1 MKPFIP
7 LTSIDMK
14 TNFFL
19 TFFSVLISLFSFSAN
34 RYWVGGTGNWSDV
47 NHWSTASNGAPGA
60 SVPTVAD
67 NAIFDLNSGLTSIA
81 TTVTL
86 DVALSVS
93 DFDFATVPNAFT
105 ISSVLTSIEIR
116 GSLLSNGLA
125 SILYTGDIVMTSASP
140 TSNLLSNGQ
149 IWNNNFVI
157 DGLTSADGV
166 TLSDDFM
173 TLKGISNSTGKFISN
188 GFNIEC
194 NNFTSILGG
203 GRTINLSSSIVTIN
217 GTNWN
222 LVNGTIPLPLV
233 WSAPDSIIFTNLT
246 TNNFSGGNQVY
257 NIISSAGSTFVL
269 NGSNSFTNLIL
280 PQSSTLELANNSS
293 NVFTNLNING
303 TCTSP
308 FTIETTDNALLN
320 ASIEVTGSPTWN
332 AQGLS
337 ITNTNAT
344 GSTVYEVAIS
354 TVTDGIGWTYSG
366 ANFYWIGNG
375 GDWNDVNHWSN
386 SSGGP
391 VSGCIPTVLDS
402 VFFDNLSF
410 SLANQTVL
418 VDDTAFFKSMD
429 WTGIVGSQNLALD
442 SNIIA
447 HGDVTLNS
455 NLTVYRNIVGS
466 GIQFERAAQIV
477 INAASMDCNVLVSTN
492 TNTAIVELMDNL
504 SMSDSSSILL
514 FNGGFKTNNND
525 VAVGSLISINNPS
538 TATDGRSLNLGA
550 SQVILKQKFSTQ
562 GDTSLVFSGA
572 SSEIIIG
579 DTIGYGNDLLTEG
592 LVFNKVIL
600 DFEPLKIGTF
610 VLQQKIT
617 GSNTFNHLEIKP
629 GSHVFFDSSGT
640 QNIVDSLIIRGNCK
654 DSINI
659 YSTDTISTINQAN
672 LSILAAT
679 DVISECLN
687 FQGINASG
695 TSFTTLFSTNKGSN
709 TNITFSSTPAVTA
722 NFTANGP
729 YCFGDTTLFT
739 NTSTAISGNTNDIT
753 SIWYFNDGTTG
764 YYANPPSD
772 STWITY
778 VADTNAHVFS
788 GGGTFNV
795 TLISTYTNFCADT
808 STQAITIYRPELFL
822 NTDDIDKSICAEDSV
837 TFEAGSSLTN
847 VNFEFFL
854 NGVSLNTP
862 SVNDTLYVTASLND
876 NDSISVVGYQGGCP
890 SDSIPHFIFNV
901 NPLPTFSWTVSDID
915 TSICAGQLVTFDATS
930 LDLTNLYRYRINN
943 ANVTGFTLPGLYSTS
958 ALLDNDQVSLVAKT
972 SFGCLDTISMTFN
985 VDPLPTTSLSASSVG
1000 TIICQNQSI
1009 TYTAS
1014 GADTYEFFVNNVSQ
1028 QGPSA
1033 TATWTTSSLT
1043 GTDTVSVVG
1052 YNTIGGCALKAPQKY
1067 TYTVLPL
1074 PSVSLTDTDAD
1085 NTVCSIDNVTFT
1097 ASGASQYSYYING
1110 TLVSGPTASNTF
1122 STTLVNNDAVH
1133 VVGSFGGCT
1142 NSTAPTFFTVNTS
1155 PTTSLSSSDADNSI
1169 CLNSSVLFTASGATT
1184 YQFFVN
1190 GTSQGAP
1197 STAPTFTTTSLTN
1210 GQTVLVNGVSNGCSV
1225 SSQLTFAVLPL
1236 PSINLFS
1243 NDPDNTICA
1252 GDPITLTA
1260 ANGTNYQ
1267 LYVNGT
1273 AQGVPQVSPTF
1284 VNPSLIAGSNSVYV
1298 IGTGT
1303 NGCQASS
1310 PNITVT
1316 QNALPTMTLTSSDA
1330 DNVICSG
1337 QSITFTGSG
1346 SSSYQFSVNGVPQGS
1361 YSATP
1366 TFTTSGLTNGQSVTV
1381 SGSTLGCI
1389 SVSSPITTTVNAI
1402 PATLLT
1408 NNDGNN
1414 VFCSD
1419 QLVTFTASGA
1429 TNYEFFVNGVSQGI
1443 SSPTNTLTSSGMGI
1457 GANTVTVVGNSN
1469 NCTSSATNNVTI
1481 NPLPTAGITSSDN
1494 DNLICSGTSVIYTAT
1509 GGNQYQFFLN
1519 GTPQG
1524 TIGISNTYSSTSLSN
1539 GDVISV
1545 NVVSGA
1551 GCFSST
1557 NIAPITVNLTPT
1569 VLLTSSDADQV
1580 ICQNDNV
1587 TFNFSGATTYEYFI
1601 NGVSQGLPSAATSF
1615 SSNSL
1620 ANGSAIQVVGNTNGC
1635 FDNSPILSFT
1645 VYGPPAITLI
1655 NNGDNVVCTNE
1666 AVDLTAMG
1674 GINYQYLVN
1683 GIPVTGFTP
1692 TSTYNGT
1699 VNNGDIVTVV
1709 GEANGCT
1716 MLSTQSISFTVNT
1729 YPSISSTSSDLD
1741 NIICLNDAVTFSSS
1755 NAATYEFSIN
1765 GNVQQSGVLNSYT
1778 TTELENGDIVSIVGY
1793 NGDCQSIPN
1802 NYTFTVNSMNLG
1814 LNVSPSS
1821 LICEGTNLTFTAT
1834 GADQYEFFLNGSSQ
1848 GAISGTSTFSSSTL
1862 NDNDQIT
1869 FTAYSNSTLCTQ
1881 ELNDYILINSMSEP
1895 TITSVGGPNFC
1906 EGDSVILS
1914 SNQAYGNQWYLNGNP
1929 ISGATENTFV
1939 AYATGDYSLESTLGG
1954 NGQVWSFGWNATG
1967 TFGDGTNFNNANPTQ
1982 ALSSVSFDQLSSGS
1996 NYVLGVTTSNDVYAW
2011 GENSS
2016 GQLGNGTYT
2025 SSNIPLQVP
2034 TLANIKTVATSES
2047 SSMAVSNTGATYV
2060 WGNNT
2065 VGQLGTGNTSVINFP
2080 FANPSL
2086 TNVDSIAAGRSHFI
2100 ILKNDGTVWSTGD
2113 NSFGQLGIG
2122 TLNNAVTPQQ
2132 VSGLSNIVS
2141 VGAGEYH
2148 SFAISN
2154 SGDLYVWGN
2163 NGSGQLGLNDLS
2175 GRLVPTISDLKNVIN
2190 AQGGANHSIF
2200 LTSQKEVFT
2209 TGGNQFG
2216 QLGTSDLVDRM
2227 IPTQIAVSGVNSIS
2241 AGQYTSLVLRHDNSV
2256 YGFGNNTEEQLSST
2270 NGIAIST
2277 PELIADLD
2285 GVTFIEASSLSSH
2298 FIYGNSA
2305 NCVSST
2311 ISLTMVPVSNVTIS
2325 AVGNVLSTISGSAY
2339 QWYFNGNPISGATAQ
2354 TITATSAGF
2363 YSVEVT
2369 FGGACTGMSQ
2379 DYPFNVIGL
2388 EELNSS
2394 FKVYP
2399 NPTNGLV
2406 HIVLPN
2412 ELNTNSSKLF
2422 LKDMTGRSVELVFD
2436 QSSSLID
2443 IDLSSY
2449 SNGVYLLELYANDE
2463 MISRKQIVK
2472 TN

>member
-1 MKPFIP
+1 MKPFIS

-14 TNFFL
+14 TKFFL

-67 NAIFDLNSGLTSIA
+67 NAIFDLNSGLSSIA

-93 DFDFATVPNAFT
+93 DFDFATVPNPFT
-105 ISSVLTSIEIR
+105 ISSGLTSIEIR

-125 SILYTGDIVMTSASP
+125 SILYSGDIVMTSASP

-166 TLSDDFM
+166 TLSDDFL
-173 TLKGISNSTGKFISN
+173 TLKDISNTTGKFISN

-194 NNFTSILGG
+194 NNFSSILSGE
-203 GRTINLSSSIVTIN
+203 RTINFSSSIVTIN
-217 GTNWN
+217 GTSWN

-246 TNNFSGGNQVY
+246 TNNFSGGNQLY
-257 NIISSAGSTFVL
+257 QIISSAGSTFVL
-269 NGSNSFTNLIL
+269 NGSNTFTNLIL
-280 PQSSTLELANNSS
+280 PQSSNLELANNSS

-320 ASIEVTGSPTWN
+320 ATIEVTGSPTWN

-354 TVTDGIGWTYSG
+354 TVTDGIGWTHSG
-366 ANFYWIGNG
+366 ANFYWIGDG

-386 SSGGP
+386 TSGGP

-410 SLANQTVL
+410 TLANQTVL

-455 NLTVYRNIVGS
+455 NLTIYRNDVGS
-466 GIQFERAAQIV
+466 GIQFERAAQIN
-477 INAASMDCNVLVSTN
+477 INAASVDCNVLISTN
-492 TNTAIVELMDNL
+492 TNTSIVELMDDL

-525 VAVGSLISINNPS
+525 VETGSLISINNPS
-538 TATDGRSLNLGA
+538 TASDGRSLDLGT
-550 SQVILKQKFSTQ
+550 SHLILKQKFSTQ
-562 GDTSLVFSGA
+562 GDTTIVFSGA
-572 SSEIIIG
+572 SSVLTIG
-579 DTIGYGNDLLTEG
+579 DTVGYGNDLLTEG

-659 YSTDTISTINQAN
+659 YSTDTLSTINQAN

-739 NTSTAISGNTNDIT
+739 NTSTAISGNTSDIT

-764 YYANPPSD
+764 YYANPPTD

-822 NTDDIDKSICAEDSV
+822 NTDDIDKSICAGDSV

-901 NPLPTFSWTVSDID
+901 NPLPTFSWTASDAD
-915 TSICAGQLVTFDATS
+915 TSICSGTLVTFDASSADPT
-930 LDLTNLYRYRINN
+930 DLYRYRLNN
-943 ANVTGFTLPGLYSTS
+943 ANVTGFTLPGIYSTS
-958 ALLDNDQVSLVAKT
+958 SLSDNDVVSLVAKT
-972 SFGCLDTISMTFN
+972 SFGCLDTVSMVFN
-985 VDPLPTTSLSASSVG
+985 VDPLPSTTLNASTVG
-1000 TIICQNQSI
+1000 SIICQNESI
-1009 TYTAS
+1009 TYTAL
-1014 GADTYEFFVNNVSQ
+1014 GADTYEFFINNVSQ
-1028 QGPSA
+1028 QGPS
-1033 TATWTTSSLT
+1033 TTNTWTTNSLT
-1043 GTDTVSVVG
+1043 ATDTVSVVG
-1052 YNTIGGCALKAPQKY
+1052 YYTIGGCAFKAPQ
-1067 TYTVLPL
+1067 TFNYTVLPL

-1142 NSTAPTFFTVNTS
+1142 NSTTPTVFTVNTS
-1155 PTTSLSSSDADNSI
+1155 PTTSLTSSDADNSI

-1197 STAPTFTTTSLTN
+1197 STTPTFTTTSLTN

-1273 AQGVPQVSPTF
+1273 AQGTSQVSPTF
-1284 VNPSLIAGSNSVYV
+1284 VNPSLIAGSNAVYV

-1310 PNITVT
+1310 PNISIT
-1316 QNALPTMTLTSSDA
+1316 QNALPTMTLLSSDA
-1330 DNVICSG
+1330 DNIICAG

-1346 SSSYQFSVNGVPQGS
+1346 STNYQFLVNGVPQGS

-1366 TFTTSGLTNGQSVTV
+1366 TFTTSGITNGQSVTV
-1381 SGSTLGCI
+1381 NGSTLGCT
-1389 SVSSPITTTVNAI
+1389 STSAPIVTVVNSI
-1402 PATLLT
+1402 PSTGLT
-1408 NNDGNN
+1408 NDDGNN

-1429 TNYEFFVNGVSQGI
+1429 SNYEFFVNGISQGI
-1443 SSPTNTLTSSGMGI
+1443 SSPSNTLTSTGMGI

-1481 NPLPTAGITSSDN
+1481 NPLPTAVITSSDN
-1494 DNLICSGTSVIYTAT
+1494 DNLICSGTSVTYTAT
-1509 GGNQYQFFLN
+1509 GGNQYQFYLN

-1524 TIGISNTYSSTSLSN
+1524 TIGTSNTYSSTSLTN

-1551 GCFSST
+1551 GCLSST
-1557 NIAPITVNLTPT
+1557 NIAPITVNLTPM

-1620 ANGSAIQVVGNTNGC
+1620 SNGSAIHVIGNTNGC

-1683 GIPVTGFTP
+1683 GIPVTGFSP
-1692 TSTYNGT
+1692 TATFNGT

-1716 MLSTQSISFTVNT
+1716 TLSAQSITYTVNT
-1729 YPSISSTSSDLD
+1729 YPSISTSSSDID
-1741 NIICLNDAVTFSSS
+1741 NTICLNDVVTFNAS
-1755 NAATYEFSIN
+1755 NASTYEFSVN
-1765 GNVQQSGVLNSYT
+1765 GNIQQTGLSNSYT
-1778 TTELENGDIVSIVGY
+1778 SSELENGALVSIVGY
-1793 NGDCQSIPN
+1793 NGDCASTPSI
-1802 NYTFTVNSMNLG
+1802 YTFTVNSMNLG
-1814 LNVSPSS
+1814 LNVAPSS
-1821 LICEGTNLTFTAT
+1821 LICEGTNVVFTAT
-1834 GADQYEFFLNGSSQ
+1834 GADQYEFFLNGNSQ
-1848 GAISGTSTFSSSTL
+1848 GAMSAASTYSSSSL
-1862 NDNDQIT
+1862 SDNDQVT
-1869 FTAYSNSTLCTQ
+1869 FTGYSATTLCTQ
-1881 ELNDYILINSMSEP
+1881 ALNDYIQLNTIAEP
-1895 TITSVGGPNFC
+1895 TIVASAGPNFC
-1906 EGDSVILS
+1906 DGDSIVLT
-1914 SNQAYGNQWYLNGNP
+1914 SNQSYGNQWYLNGNP
-1929 ISGATENTFV
+1929 IIGATDTNFV
-1939 AYATGDYSLESTLGG
+1939 VYSSGDYSLETTLGG
-1954 NGQVWSFGWNATG
+1954 SGQVWSFGWNATG
-1967 TFGDGTNFNNANPTQ
+1967 AFGDGSNLNNANPTQ
-1982 ALSSVSFDQLSSGS
+1982 AISTALFNELSSGS

-2025 SSNIPLQVP
+2025 SSNLPVQVP
-2034 TLANIKTVATSES
+2034 SLANIKTVATSES

-2113 NSFGQLGIG
+2113 NSFGQLGLG
-2122 TLNNAVTPQQ
+2122 TLNNTVTPQQ

-2190 AQGGANHSIF
+2190 AQGGANHSVF
-2200 LTSQKEVFT
+2200 LSSTNKVYT

-2216 QLGTSDLVDRM
+2216 QLGTSDFIDRM
-2227 IPTQIAVSGVNSIS
+2227 NPTEISISGASSIS
-2241 AGQYTSLVLRHDNSV
+2241 AGQYTTLVLRNDHSV
-2256 YGFGNNTEEQLSST
+2256 FGFGNNTEEQLSST
-2270 NGIAIST
+2270 NGVAIST
-2277 PELIADLD
+2277 PEFISDLD
-2285 GVTFIEASSLSSH
+2285 GVTFIEASNFSSH
-2298 FIYGNSA
+2298 FVFGQSTS
-2305 NCVSST
+2305 CVSST
-2311 ISLTMVPVSNVTIS
+2311 LSLTMVPVSNVTIS
-2325 AVGNVLSTISGSAY
+2325 AVGNILSTITGTAY
-2339 QWYFNGNPISGATAQ
+2339 QWYFNGNIIPGENNQ
-2354 TITATSAGF
+2354 TIAATTPGF

-2369 FGGACTGMSQ
+2369 FGGNCTGMSQ

-2388 EELNSS
+2388 EELNAS

-2412 ELNTNSSKLF
+2412 EQNAKSSKLF
-2422 LKDMTGRSVELVFD
+2422 LKDMTGRSIELEFD

-2449 SNGVYLLELYANDE
+2449 SNGVYLLELYADDE

-2472 TN
+2472 TH